1 MRCQGYAQG
10 VGRNGGN
17 EHGGSDA
24 VRLEG
29 GFHQVGADFSSAL
42 FIGLGF
48 EGYAEAAHDGEQ
60 DTTATS
66 SVGRGSGRN
75 DKVGNSHGVAKLE
88 GAGANGCHD
97 FISNALAQAGFNEAQ
112 SKEEGADNEPNRG
125 IAKAGKSLRRLDN
138 LQEAG

>member
-17 EHGGSDA
+17 KHGGSDA

-60 DTTATS
+60 DTAATS
-66 SVGRGSGRN
+66 SVGGGSRRN
-75 DKVGNSHGVAKLE
+75 NKVGNSHGVAKLQ
-88 GAGANGCHD
+88 GAGADGSHD
-97 FISNALAQAGFNEAQ
+97 FISDTLA
-112 SKEEGADNEPNRG
+112 
-125 IAKAGKSLRRLDN
+125 
-138 LQEAG
+138 